1 MKNTFKLFGLMLLAS
16 ATMFVACDP
25 EEEGTTPG
33 GNDTT
38 PGVTTYTITV
48 NCNDATMGNVAKA
61 PDSAAYHAGT
71 QVVLTATPNSGY
83 KFVNWTGATTAT
95 DNPLTITVSENATY
109 TAVFEALPQVSYNAT
124 FDGSALDIAGYSDF
138 QTNGEIW
145 LMQFAKQAEG
155 TTVHFPYIVMWMQGN
170 TTSNFSVYP
179 NGSIELYKDTYYQDN
194 QGTQYGDWQYYAT
207 NNINCTAMDLTEL
220 MLSFTGSFT
229 MYDLGEIVNETQSNA
244 ADCTQKN
251 LSVTVSNAVF
261 TVPTKGGFH
270 KMNVK

>member
-25 EEEGTTPG
+25 EKENNTNPG
-33 GNDTT
+33 GDE
-38 PGVTTYTITV
+38 PTTYTITV
-48 NCNDATMGNVAKA
+48 NCNDATMGTVAKA

-71 QVVLTATPNSGY
+71 EVVLTATPNSGY
-83 KFVNWTGATTAT
+83 KFVNWTGAASTT
-95 DNPLTITVSENATY
+95 DNPLTIPVSENATY

-138 QTNGEIW
+138 QTNGELW

-155 TTVHFPYIVMWMQGN
+155 TQVYFPYLVMWMQGT

-179 NGSIELYKDTYYQDN
+179 NKAIELYKDTYYTDS
-194 QGTQYGDWQYYAT
+194 QGNNYGDWQYYAT
-207 NNINCTAMDLTEL
+207 NSINCTTLDLTDL
-220 MLSFTGSFT
+220 MASFTGAFT
-229 MYDLGEIVNETQSNA
+229 MYDLGEIVHETHEQP
-244 ADCTQKN
+244 ADCTQKT
-251 LSVTVSNAVF
+251 LAVTVTNATF
-261 TVPTKGGFH
+261 TMARKAGFH